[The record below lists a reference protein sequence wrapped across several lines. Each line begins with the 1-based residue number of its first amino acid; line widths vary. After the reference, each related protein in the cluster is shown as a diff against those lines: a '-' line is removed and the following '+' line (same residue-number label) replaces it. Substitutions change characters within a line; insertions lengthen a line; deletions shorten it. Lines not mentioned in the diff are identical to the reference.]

1 MGTANTGIFCC
12 GECFW
17 QSWPIVDSPKH
28 GLWWYTPNFSMFK
41 IHFSYLNTYGSWLTS
56 ILPKFPRSNR
66 RFVLFKPIFF
76 LVSSTF
82 YFFRAKIPIFS
93 DHGQESSTST
103 SSRKRI
109 TPPLSCFVGRFGSE
123 NFQGT
128 GPSVFSCH
136 FPIQLVYLP
145 PGWWLICG

>member
-41 IHFSYLNTYGSWLTS
+41 NPLFLLKHKWFMVDFQF
-56 ILPKFPRSNR
+56 FPSFPDQIR
-66 RFVLFKPIFF
+66 RFFVLKSPS
-76 LVSSTF
+76 LATT
-82 YFFRAKIPIFS
+82 A
-93 DHGQESSTST
+93 
-103 SSRKRI
+103 RKV
-109 TPPLSCFVGRFGSE
+109 PPLHHQGRGSRRPWVVSLAVLVQK
-123 NFQGT
+123 NIQGT

-145 PGWWLICG
+145 PGWWLINVVNRLLIMVHIWLLYG